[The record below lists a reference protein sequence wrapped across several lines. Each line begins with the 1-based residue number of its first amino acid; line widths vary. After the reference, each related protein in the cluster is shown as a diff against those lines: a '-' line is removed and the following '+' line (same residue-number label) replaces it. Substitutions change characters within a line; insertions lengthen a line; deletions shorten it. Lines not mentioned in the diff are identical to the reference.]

1 MNKQKLILGL
11 ITFGSFVYLAACS
24 TKPILQSERS
34 KDLGSM
40 REYEKALHVKVIPTE
55 APTPTPVAAVGL
67 ASPIPTLAPTV
78 SPSPT
83 PPKQKAAKAS
93 KITPTPTPKKFD
105 EVFRIPL
112 IGPRQPD
119 IEVAEGF
126 EGRRPVVDPFK
137 VGQKV
142 VLNLSYYNVVAGQL
156 TIETLPFVEVNGR
169 KAYHFRVAAKSSD
182 LFSKFYAVDDYAET
196 FVDYETMLPFN
207 YEIHVRESKQL
218 REIRSFIDWKDLK
231 CKYWEQK
238 ITQEWGTE
246 NKELEWAVLP
256 YSQNVFSAVYY
267 LRTFALKPNMEVQMR
282 VADEGRNMIVKGAVV
297 RKEKLKTDI
306 GEFDTIVMRPE
317 IQMQG
322 VFQPVGEILFWITDD
337 EHKQIVRLE
346 SKIKIGK
353 ILGTLKAIEKG
364 SK

>member
-1 MNKQKLILGL
+1 MNKKRMAIGL
-11 ITFGSFVYLAACS
+11 VTCGAVAYLAACS
-24 TKPILQSERS
+24 TKQILRS
-34 KDLGSM
+34 DKAKDLGLIK
-40 REYEKALHVKVIPTE
+40 EYEKVLHVKVL
-55 APTPTPVAAVGL
+55 PTPTPSAAPSD
-67 ASPIPTLAPTV
+67 ASV
-78 SPSPT
+78 SPT
-83 PPKQKAAKAS
+83 PAPALTAKPTPTTQKEKVTKTPKP
-93 KITPTPTPKKFD
+93 TPTPTPKKFD

-119 IEVAEGF
+119 IEVADGF
-126 EGRRPVVDPFK
+126 TGRRPIVDPYK

-142 VLNLSYYNVVAGQL
+142 VLNLSYYNVVAGQM

-169 KAYHFRVAAKSSD
+169 KAYHFRVSAKTSD

-196 FVDYETMLPFN
+196 FVDYETLLPFN

-218 REIRSFIDWKDLK
+218 REIRSFFDWKNLK
-231 CKYWEQK
+231 SKYWEQK

-246 NKELEWAVLP
+246 NKELEWTVLP
-256 YSQNVFSAVYY
+256 YSQNVFSAIYY
-267 LRTFALKPNMEVQMR
+267 LRAFALKPGMEVQMR
-282 VADEGRNMIVKGAVV
+282 VADEGRNMVVKGAVV
-297 RKEKLKTDI
+297 RKEKLKTDV

-337 EHKQIVRLE
+337 EHKQIIRLE

-364 SK
+364 SN